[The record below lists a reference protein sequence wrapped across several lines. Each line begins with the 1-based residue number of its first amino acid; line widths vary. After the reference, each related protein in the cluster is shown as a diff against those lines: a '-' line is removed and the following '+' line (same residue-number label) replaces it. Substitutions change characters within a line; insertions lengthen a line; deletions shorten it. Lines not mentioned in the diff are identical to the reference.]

1 MISPVHPV
9 RGKIKNVH
17 TGESTYFLDFDN
29 MIFMTGCFDL
39 SGGIKRTITGVLLN
53 SYLMLSS
60 CILVKLV
67 FTETLRNLTSHDTAL
82 HGFHLPAIRRF
93 HTFEA

>member
-1 MISPVHPV
+1 MCCVQTFILPRVP
-9 RGKIKNVH
+9 I
-17 TGESTYFLDFDN
+17 LDFDN

-39 SGGIKRTITGVLLN
+39 SDGIKRTVTDVLSN

-60 CILVKLV
+60 CILMKLI

-82 HGFHLPAIRRF
+82 HGFHLPGILRF
-93 HTFEA
+93 HTFVA